1 MVILETLGEG
11 HDRQT
16 SSRFFANLKEKAQNL
31 AENIGNTVEA
41 AADKVLGEENV
52 DRIKD
57 VMNTDVGEIAS
68 DAGSAIKEKTEDLLE
83 GAEQLADRVLGEER
97 VDNVKSF
104 LQQDVKE
111 VAGDLKEKAE
121 SLFNKKEEEKKEE

>member
-1 MVILETLGEG
+1 MTDKPAQG
-11 HDRQT
+11 
-16 SSRFFANLKEKAQNL
+16 FFANLKEKAQNL
-31 AENIGNTVEA
+31 AENISNTVEA

-68 DAGSAIKEKTEDLLE
+68 DAGSAIKEKTGDLLE

-111 VAGDLKEKAE
+111 VAEDLKEKAE
-121 SLFNKKEEEKKEE
+121 SFFNKKEEEKKEEQ